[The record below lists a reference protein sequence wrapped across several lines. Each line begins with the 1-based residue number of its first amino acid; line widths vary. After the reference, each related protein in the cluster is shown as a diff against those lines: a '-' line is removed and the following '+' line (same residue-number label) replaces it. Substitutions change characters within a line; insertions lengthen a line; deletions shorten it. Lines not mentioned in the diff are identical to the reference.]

1 MNYKIMANNILDLK
15 PSNVWKH
22 FYALTQIPR
31 PSGSMEKI
39 TDFIEN
45 FGKNLGLETTRDAAG
60 NICIRKPATQGYEN
74 RQTIILQSHLDMVP
88 QANSDLKFDFTKDAI
103 QAYIDGDWVKAKG
116 TTLGADNGIGV
127 ATTMA
132 ILEATDLQHGPLE
145 GLFTTDEETGMY
157 GAIAVRPGFI
167 DGKIM
172 LNLDS
177 ELDGELYIGCAGGE
191 DVSVSFQYE
200 SEPVSLKEPIVLKIS
215 LKGLK
220 GGHSGVDIHLGRANA
235 NKLIFRVLKDVM
247 LNQNARLLSVQGGTL
262 RNAIPREAFATIVVD
277 GEANCQGILSLVNS
291 YRSIFN
297 EEFDGIENVI
307 ELKAECQAAPS
318 LPLQA
323 IPFEIQQKLTHA
335 IVACPNGVINMF
347 AKIPDT
353 VETSVNMAIV
363 QADERT
369 AEIKFLARSSSETKK
384 RAICSSVE
392 STFINAGA
400 NQVAAGNGY
409 PGWNPNPDSVVLQIM
424 KKVFEAQRGYVP
436 KVEVMHAGLECGI
449 ILSSVPGL
457 DTVSFGPT
465 IQFPHS
471 PDEKIEIASVQKF
484 WDYLIEIL
492 KEAASK

>member
-1 MNYKIMANNILDLK
+1 MANTILNLK
-15 PSNVWKH
+15 PGNVWKH

-31 PSGSMEKI
+31 PSGHMEKI
-39 TDFIEN
+39 TEFIEN
-45 FGKNLGLETTRDAAG
+45 FGKSLGLKTVRDAAG
-60 NICIRKPATQGYEN
+60 NICIRKPATPGYEN

-88 QANSDLKFDFTKDAI
+88 QANSDLKFDFTKDSI
-103 QAYIDGDWVKAKG
+103 QACIDGDWIKAQG

-132 ILEATDLQHGPLE
+132 ILEAADLQHGPLE

-157 GAIAVRPGFI
+157 GALAIRPGFI

-200 SEPVSLKEPIVLKIS
+200 NETVAFKEAIVVRLSLT
-215 LKGLK
+215 GLK

-235 NKLIFRVLKDVM
+235 NKLIFRLLKDAM
-247 LNQNARLLSVQGGTL
+247 QNQNARLVSVKGGTL

-277 GEANCQGILSLVNS
+277 GEANYQSLLSLVD
-291 YRSIFN
+291 YYHDVFIK
-297 EEFDGIENVI
+297 EFDGIEDTI
-307 ELKAECQAAPS
+307 ELKAERQDSPTDNIQ
-318 LPLQA
+318 L
-323 IPFEIQQKLTHA
+323 IPAEIQRKLTHA
-335 IVACPNGVINMF
+335 IVGCPNGVINMF

-363 QADERT
+363 QSDPHAT
-369 AEIKFLARSSSETKK
+369 EIKFLARSSSETKK
-384 RAICSSVE
+384 RAICSSIE
-392 STFINAGA
+392 SVFINAGA
-400 NQVAAGNGY
+400 NHVASENGY
-409 PGWNPNPDSVVLQIM
+409 PGWDPNPDSAILQIM
-424 KKVFEAQRGYVP
+424 KNVFEAQRGHAP

-449 ILSSVPGL
+449 ILSNVPGL

-465 IQFPHS
+465 IKFPHS
-471 PDEKIEIASVQKF
+471 PDEKLNIASVQKF
-484 WDYLIEIL
+484 WDYLIRIL
-492 KEAASK
+492 KEAPEK

>member
-15 PSNVWKH
+15 PGNVWKH

-60 NICIRKPATQGYEN
+60 NICIRKPATKGYEN

-88 QANSDLKFDFTKDAI
+88 QANSDLNFDFTKDAI
-103 QAYIDGDWVKAKG
+103 QAYIDGEWVKAEG

-157 GAIAVRPGFI
+157 GALAVCPGFVN
-167 DGKIM
+167 GKIM

-200 SEPVSLKEPIVLKIS
+200 SEPVALKEPVVLKIS

-235 NKLIFRVLKDVM
+235 NKLIFRVLKDAM

-277 GEANCQGILSLVNS
+277 GETNHQGILSLVDS
-291 YRSIFN
+291 YRGVFN

-307 ELKAECQAAPS
+307 ELKAERQAAPS
-318 LPLQA
+318 MPLQA

-335 IVACPNGVINMF
+335 IVGCPNGVINMF

-363 QADERT
+363 QAGDRT
-369 AEIKFLARSSSETKK
+369 TEIKFLARSSSETKK

-392 STFINAGA
+392 SLFINAGA
-400 NQVAAGNGY
+400 KVVAANGY
-409 PGWNPNPDSVVLQIM
+409 PGWNPNPNSAVLQVM
-424 KKVFEAQRGYVP
+424 KKVFEAQRGYAP

-449 ILSSVPGL
+449 ILSSLPGL

-492 KEAASK
+492 REAASK

>member
-1 MNYKIMANNILDLK
+1 MANTILDLK
-15 PSNVWKH
+15 PKNVWKH
-22 FYALTQIPR
+22 FFDLTQIPR
-31 PSGSMEKI
+31 PSGQSEGI
-39 TDFIEN
+39 TNFIEN
-45 FGKNLGLETTRDAAG
+45 FGKSLGLETVRDAEN
-60 NICIRKPATQGYEN
+60 NICIRKPATSGYEN
-74 RQTIILQSHLDMVP
+74 RQTLILQSHLDMVP
-88 QANSDLKFDFTKDAI
+88 QANSDLNFDFTKDAI

-132 ILEATDLQHGPLE
+132 ILEATDLQHGTLE

-157 GAIAVRPGFI
+157 GALAVRPGFI
-167 DGKIM
+167 NGKIM

-191 DVSVSFQYE
+191 DVSVSYQYE
-200 SEPVSLKEPIVLKIS
+200 SEAVAFKKAIAVQIS

-235 NKLIFRVLKDVM
+235 NKLLFRLLKDAM
-247 LNQNARLLSVQGGTL
+247 LNQKARLVSVQGGTL
-262 RNAIPREAFATIVVD
+262 RNAIPREAFATVVVSS
-277 GEANCQGILSLVNS
+277 EANYQALLSLVAS
-291 YRSIFN
+291 YRHVFI
-297 EEFDGIENVI
+297 EEFDGIENAI
-307 ELKAECQAAPS
+307 DLKAERLNAPADSFKLIPAA
-318 LPLQA
+318 
-323 IPFEIQQKLTHA
+323 IQRKLTHA

-363 QADERT
+363 QAGEGT
-369 AEIKFLARSSSETKK
+369 IEIKFLARSSSETKK

-392 STFINAGA
+392 SIFINAGA
-400 NQVAAGNGY
+400 KKVASGNGY
-409 PGWNPNPDSVVLQIM
+409 PGWNPNPDSNILQIM
-424 KKVFEAQRGYVP
+424 KKVFEKQRGYAP

-449 ILSSVPGL
+449 ILSNVPGL

-471 PDEKIEIASVQKF
+471 PDEKLEIASVQKF
-484 WDYLIEIL
+484 WDYLTEIL
-492 KEAASK
+492 KEL

>member
-1 MNYKIMANNILDLK
+1 MANTILDLK
-15 PSNVWKH
+15 PGNVWKH

-31 PSGSMEKI
+31 PSGHSEEI
-39 TDFIEN
+39 TAFIEN
-45 FGKNLGLETTRDAAG
+45 FGKSLGLKTTRDAAN

-88 QANSDLKFDFTKDAI
+88 QANSNLNFDFTKDAI

-127 ATTMA
+127 ATMMA
-132 ILEATDLQHGPLE
+132 ILEASDLQHGPLE

-191 DVSVSFQYE
+191 DVSGAFQYE
-200 SEPVSLKEPIVLKIS
+200 SEPVALKEAIAVKIS
-215 LKGLK
+215 LTGLK

-235 NKLIFRVLKDVM
+235 NKLIFRLLKDAM
-247 LNQNARLLSVQGGTL
+247 LNQKARLVSVQGGTL
-262 RNAIPREAFATIVVD
+262 RNAIPREAFATVVVD
-277 GEANCQGILSLVNS
+277 GEANYQGVLKLIDY
-291 YRSIFN
+291 YRGVFN

-307 ELKAECQAAPS
+307 ELKAERQAAS
-318 LPLQA
+318 SKPLQA
-323 IPFEIQQKLTHA
+323 IPLEIQQKLTHA

-363 QADERT
+363 KAGERE

-392 STFINAGA
+392 SVFINAGA
-400 NQVAAGNGY
+400 NQVASGNGY
-409 PGWNPNPDSVVLQIM
+409 PGWNPNYNSKVLQIM
-424 KKVFEAQRGYVP
+424 KKVFEKQRGYAP

-449 ILSSVPGL
+449 ILSNVPGL

-471 PDEKIEIASVQKF
+471 PDEKLEIASVQKF
-484 WDYLIEIL
+484 WDYLTGIL
-492 KEAASK
+492 KEL

>member
-1 MNYKIMANNILDLK
+1 MANTILDLK
-15 PSNVWKH
+15 PGNVWKH

-31 PSGSMEKI
+31 PSGHSKEI
-39 TDFIEN
+39 TAFIEN
-45 FGKNLGLETTRDAAG
+45 FGKNLGLKTTRDAAN
-60 NICIRKPATQGYEN
+60 NICIRKPATQGYEK

-191 DVSVSFQYE
+191 DVSVAFQYE
-200 SEPVSLKEPIVLKIS
+200 SEPVAFKEAFVVKIS

-235 NKLIFRVLKDVM
+235 NKLIFRLLKDAM
-247 LNQNARLLSVQGGTL
+247 LNQNVRLVSVQGGTL
-262 RNAIPREAFATIVVD
+262 RNAIPREAFATVVVD
-277 GEANCQGILSLVNS
+277 GEANYQGLLSLVDF
-291 YRSIFN
+291 YRNVFI
-297 EEFDGIENVI
+297 EEFDGIEDAI
-307 ELKAECQAAPS
+307 ELKAEQMAS
-318 LPLQA
+318 TYNNLKI
-323 IPFEIQQKLTHA
+323 IPYEIQQKLIHA
-335 IVACPNGVINMF
+335 IVACPNGVVNMF

-363 QADERT
+363 QAGDRT
-369 AEIKFLARSSSETKK
+369 TEIKFLARSSSETKK

-392 STFINAGA
+392 SVFINAGA
-400 NQVAAGNGY
+400 NQVAGGNGY
-409 PGWNPNPDSVVLQIM
+409 PGWNPNPDSAVLQVM
-424 KKVFEAQRGYVP
+424 KKVFETQRGYTP

-449 ILSSVPGL
+449 ILSNVPGL

-471 PDEKIEIASVQKF
+471 PDERLEIASVQKF
-484 WDYLIEIL
+484 WDYLTGIL
-492 KEAASK
+492 KEL

>member
-1 MNYKIMANNILDLK
+1 MANTILDLK
-15 PSNVWKH
+15 PGNVWKH
-22 FYALTQIPR
+22 FYELTQIPR

-39 TDFIEN
+39 TAFIEN
-45 FGKNLGLETTRDAAG
+45 FGKSLGLETNRDAAG
-60 NICIRKPATQGYEN
+60 NICIRKPASKGYEN
-74 RQTIILQSHLDMVP
+74 RQTLILQSHLDMVP

-127 ATTMA
+127 AATMA
-132 ILEATDLQHGPLE
+132 ILEATDLQHGAIE

-157 GAIAVRPGFI
+157 GALAVRPGFI

-200 SEPVSLKEPIVLKIS
+200 SEPVALKEPIVLKIS

-235 NKLIFRVLKDVM
+235 NKLIFRLLKDAM
-247 LNQNARLLSVQGGTL
+247 LEQNVRLISVQGGTL
-262 RNAIPREAFATIVVD
+262 RNAIPREAFATVVVD
-277 GEANCQGILSLVNS
+277 GEKNYQDVLKLVDY
-291 YRSIFN
+291 YRGVFN

-307 ELKAECQAAPS
+307 ELKAERQAVPS
-318 LPLQA
+318 KPLQA
-323 IPFEIQQKLTHA
+323 IPLEIQRKLTHA
-335 IVACPNGVINMF
+335 VVACPNGVINWF

-353 VETSVNMAIV
+353 VETSINMAIV
-363 QADERT
+363 QAGDRT

-384 RAICSSVE
+384 HAICGSVE
-392 STFINAGA
+392 SAFINAGA
-400 NQVAAGNGY
+400 NQVASGNGY
-409 PGWNPNPDSVVLQIM
+409 PGWNPNPDSKILQIM
-424 KKVFEAQRGYVP
+424 EKVFETQRGYAP

-449 ILSSVPGL
+449 ILSNVPGL

-471 PDEKIEIASVQKF
+471 PDEKIAIASVQKF
-484 WDYLIEIL
+484 WDYLGAIM
-492 KEAASK
+492 KEL

>member
-1 MNYKIMANNILDLK
+1 MANTILDLK

-31 PSGSMEKI
+31 PSGQSEKI
-39 TDFIEN
+39 TGFIED
-45 FGKNLGLETTRDAAG
+45 FGKSIGLETTLDAAN
-60 NICIRKPATQGYEN
+60 NICIRKPATPGYEN

-132 ILEATDLQHGPLE
+132 ILEATDLRHGPLE

-167 DGKIM
+167 DGRIM

-200 SEPVSLKEPIVLKIS
+200 SEPVALKEAIAIKIS

-235 NKLIFRVLKDVM
+235 NKLIFRLLKDAM
-247 LNQNARLLSVQGGTL
+247 LNQSARLVSVQGGTL

-277 GEANCQGILSLVNS
+277 GEADCKEILNLVDN
-291 YRSIFN
+291 YRHVFI
-297 EEFDGIENVI
+297 EEFDGIEDAI
-307 ELKAECQAAPS
+307 ELKAERLASSAN
-318 LPLQA
+318 LQL
-323 IPFEIQQKLTHA
+323 IPAEIQRKLTHA
-335 IVACPNGVINMF
+335 IVACPNGVVNMF

-363 QADERT
+363 QAGDRT
-369 AEIKFLARSSSETKK
+369 TEIKFLARSSSETKK

-392 STFINAGA
+392 SIFINAGA
-400 NQVAAGNGY
+400 DQVASGNGY
-409 PGWNPNPDSVVLQIM
+409 PGWNPNPDSAVLQVM
-424 KKVFEAQRGYVP
+424 KKVFETQRGFAP

-449 ILSSVPGL
+449 ILSNVPGL

-471 PDEKIEIASVQKF
+471 PDEKLEIASVQKF
-484 WDYLIEIL
+484 WDYLVETL
-492 KEAASK
+492 EEL